1 MSCVAIFKVF
11 LLGSLESGHGDG
23 GCYHLFGLLL
33 LIPGALLQWFFGIF
47 LCVQEQ
53 DGRKEEKPHEDGRL
67 SSVTEDEETKKD
79 AVPSSSPQIGKF
91 GAAKAKG
98 TEIQLCWILQCTGNV
113 SHTHM

>member
-1 MSCVAIFKVF
+1 MVF
-11 LLGSLESGHGDG
+11 GM
-23 GCYHLFGLLL
+23 
-33 LIPGALLQWFFGIF
+33 F
-47 LCVQEQ
+47 LCTQEQ

-98 TEIQLCWILQCTGNV
+98 TEI
-113 SHTHM
+113 